1 MNTQTITIDKKK
13 YRIMPE
19 SEFVSLKQDIAD
31 LKKVFARR
39 KETGIEAN
47 TFFKELEKKGKTKK

>member
-13 YRIMPE
+13 YRLIPE
-19 SEFVSLKQDIAD
+19 SEYVSLKNDIAD

-39 KETGIEAN
+39 SETGIEAN
-47 TFFKELEKKGKTKK
+47 AFFNTLEKKAKTK